1 MTVAPKL
8 ANGLQKHIPNLD
20 RDRLTLALEAG
31 GMGVREWHPGSDRSI
46 WDTQMYR
53 LLGLPQEGTVPGAQA
68 FMSLVHPEDLPV
80 LTAKVE
86 KALESHGD
94 FAHDF
99 RILRADTGEE
109 RWLAGRGR
117 VLANAAGELLAMVGV
132 NYDITEATRNQAK
145 LKVASERRA
154 EFLAVLGH
162 ELRNPLAPLSY
173 LARQMEMAAGQD
185 KTQAKNAQVIKR
197 QVDLLTRLVDD
208 LLEVAR
214 IELGKIDLHWE
225 TVPADE
231 LIAGAVEV
239 VMPAITDRQQQLS
252 LDLAPGI
259 LIRGDRMRLM
269 QVITN
274 LLKNAAKYTPQS
286 GRIQVQV
293 KQTDQSVQIRI
304 SDTGPGID
312 PSLLPTLFDPFT
324 QGLKTLDRTDGG
336 LGVGLSVVK
345 RLVELHGGQ
354 VSVASSPKGT
364 TFTISLSAESL
375 NPAITLNGDP
385 AGPVNETVTESLRG
399 LHLLLAEDQRDA
411 ADILA
416 QLLRAEGLQVD
427 IAYDGQQCLDMAQRN
442 RPDAILMD
450 IGMPKLDGWTVA
462 RNLRSNPRFSAV
474 VMVAMSGYGQPR
486 DCERSKEAGFDLHL
500 TKPADVTGLLNFLA
514 LARAPAGRMRQ
525 PGMQAGVRS

>member
-1 MTVAPKL
+1 
-8 ANGLQKHIPNLD
+8 
-20 RDRLTLALEAG
+20 
-31 GMGVREWHPGSDRSI
+31 
-46 WDTQMYR
+46 MYR

-80 LTAKVE
+80 LTAKVK

-239 VMPAITDRQQQLS
+239 VMPAITDRQLQLN

-274 LLKNAAKYTPQS
+274 LLKNAAKYTPLG

-427 IAYDGQQCLDMAQRN
+427 VCA
-442 RPDAILMD
+442 
-450 IGMPKLDGWTVA
+450 
-462 RNLRSNPRFSAV
+462 
-474 VMVAMSGYGQPR
+474 
-486 DCERSKEAGFDLHL
+486 
-500 TKPADVTGLLNFLA
+500 
-514 LARAPAGRMRQ
+514 AP
-525 PGMQAGVRS
+525 

>member
-1 MTVAPKL
+1 MTVVPKL
-8 ANGLQKHIPNLD
+8 ANGLQKDIPNLD
-20 RDRLTLALEAG
+20 RDRLTLALDAG
-31 GMGVREWHPGSDRSI
+31 GMGVWEWHPGSDRSI

-197 QVDLLTRLVDD
+197 QVGLLTRLVDD

-214 IELGKIDLHWE
+214 IELGKIDLH
-225 TVPADE
+225 
-231 LIAGAVEV
+231 
-239 VMPAITDRQQQLS
+239 
-252 LDLAPGI
+252 
-259 LIRGDRMRLM
+259 
-269 QVITN
+269 
-274 LLKNAAKYTPQS
+274 
-286 GRIQVQV
+286 
-293 KQTDQSVQIRI
+293 
-304 SDTGPGID
+304 
-312 PSLLPTLFDPFT
+312 
-324 QGLKTLDRTDGG
+324 
-336 LGVGLSVVK
+336 
-345 RLVELHGGQ
+345 
-354 VSVASSPKGT
+354 
-364 TFTISLSAESL
+364 
-375 NPAITLNGDP
+375 
-385 AGPVNETVTESLRG
+385 
-399 LHLLLAEDQRDA
+399 
-411 ADILA
+411 
-416 QLLRAEGLQVD
+416 
-427 IAYDGQQCLDMAQRN
+427 
-442 RPDAILMD
+442 
-450 IGMPKLDGWTVA
+450 
-462 RNLRSNPRFSAV
+462 
-474 VMVAMSGYGQPR
+474 
-486 DCERSKEAGFDLHL
+486 
-500 TKPADVTGLLNFLA
+500 
-514 LARAPAGRMRQ
+514 
-525 PGMQAGVRS
+525 